1 MVDQP
6 SPSEARAQMDDI
18 GRARSAAVTVARRPA
33 AVDLCLACTLGLVV
47 GLAVLRT
54 APAVIAAIVVLI
66 VGSAG
71 YWVAERHWTRRRGR
85 ILDERAIGAH
95 TLGYVPFYAALF
107 LIGQIPVPG
116 DWQPWFSIVG
126 GLAATVLAFAHIRL
140 DERYQIKRLA
150 AGDFNRHDLV

>member
-1 MVDQP
+1 MVNQP
-6 SPSEARAQMDDI
+6 SPSEAQAHMDDI
-18 GRARSAAVTVARRPA
+18 ERARSAAVTVARRPA

-85 ILDERAIGAH
+85 ILDERA
-95 TLGYVPFYAALF
+95 LGHAIRYVPFYAALF

-126 GLAATVLAFAHIRL
+126 GLVATVLAFGYIRL
-140 DERYQIKRLA
+140 DERYPVKRLA
-150 AGDFNRHDLV
+150 AGDFSRHDLV

>member
-1 MVDQP
+1 MVNQP
-6 SPSEARAQMDDI
+6 SPSEAQSQMDDI
-18 GRARSAAVTVARRPA
+18 ERARSAAVTVARRPA
-33 AVDLCLACTLGLVV
+33 AVDLCLACTVGLVV

-71 YWVAERHWTRRRGR
+71 YWVAQRHWTRRRGR
-85 ILDERAIGAH
+85 ILDERTLSHAILH
-95 TLGYVPFYAALF
+95 VPFYAALF
-107 LIGQIPVPG
+107 LIGQIPAPG

-126 GLAATVLAFAHIRL
+126 GLAATMLAFGYIRL

-150 AGDFNRHDLV
+150 AGDFGRHDLV

>member
-1 MVDQP
+1 MVNQP
-6 SPSEARAQMDDI
+6 SPSEARAQMDDVE
-18 GRARSAAVTVARRPA
+18 RARNAAVTVARRPA
-33 AVDLCLACTLGLVV
+33 EVDLCLACTLGLVV

-54 APAVIAAIVVLI
+54 APAVIAAVVVLI
-66 VGSAG
+66 IGSVG

-85 ILDERAIGAH
+85 ILDER
-95 TLGYVPFYAALF
+95 TLGHAIRYVPFYAALF

-126 GLAATVLAFAHIRL
+126 GLAATVLAFAYIRL
-140 DERYQIKRLA
+140 DERYQVKRLA

>member
-1 MVDQP
+1 
-6 SPSEARAQMDDI
+6 MDDI
-18 GRARSAAVTVARRPA
+18 ERARSAAMTVARRPA
-33 AVDLCLACTLGLVV
+33 AVDLCLACTVGLVV

-54 APAVIAAIVVLI
+54 APAAIAAIVVLI

-71 YWVAERHWTRRRGR
+71 YWVAERHWTRHRGR

-95 TLGYVPFYAALF
+95 AIRYVPFYAALF
-107 LIGQIPVPG
+107 LIGQIPAPG

-126 GLAATVLAFAHIRL
+126 GLAVTVLTFAYIRL

-150 AGDFNRHDLV
+150 AGDFSRHDLV

>member
-1 MVDQP
+1 MVNQP
-6 SPSEARAQMDDI
+6 SPSEAQAHMDDI
-18 GRARSAAVTVARRPA
+18 ERARSAAVTVARRPA

-85 ILDERAIGAH
+85 ILDERA
-95 TLGYVPFYAALF
+95 LGHAIRYVPFYAALF

-126 GLAATVLAFAHIRL
+126 GLVATVLAFAYIRL
-140 DERYQIKRLA
+140 DERYPVKRLA
-150 AGDFNRHDLV
+150 AGDFSRHDLV

>member
-1 MVDQP
+1 MVNQP
-6 SPSEARAQMDDI
+6 SPSEAQAHMDDI
-18 GRARSAAVTVARRPA
+18 ERARSAAVTVARRPA

-66 VGSAG
+66 IGSAG

-85 ILDERAIGAH
+85 ILDERA
-95 TLGYVPFYAALF
+95 LGHAIRYVPFYAALF

-126 GLAATVLAFAHIRL
+126 GLAATVLAFGYIRL

-150 AGDFNRHDLV
+150 AGDFSRHDLV